1 MTDKTD
7 ILWMQRAIEQ
17 AKLGFGLTSPNP
29 IVGAVV
35 VNDGQLIGQ
44 GYHHKAGTPHAEPN
58 ALDDA
63 LRNAPDAVKG
73 ATLYVTLEPCSTY
86 GRTPPCT
93 KRIIEEGI
101 SRVVIGALDR
111 NPLYCGVAVKILQ
124 EAGIAVQTGVLAD
137 ECEKM
142 NESFFWWITQKKP
155 FVLLKMA
162 MTLDGRIATVS
173 GSSQWIT
180 GSAARDKVQEMRRWA
195 DAIMVGGATVLADN
209 PSLTVRSP
217 ANWPRQ
223 PKRFVWSS
231 RKQLPPDC
239 KLLTDGNPPPELVK
253 PVSPEEWEQFLLEL
267 GKRKITA
274 LLLEGGGEL
283 AAAALHAGA
292 VNKVAFFVAPKI
304 LGGRNARPVVG
315 GIDALSL
322 DDALPLDNFQAEPIG
337 NDILLTGYCK
347 IGVRD

>member
-1 MTDKTD
+1 MTNRND
-7 ILWMQRAIEQ
+7 IFWMRQAIEQ

-35 VNDGQLIGQ
+35 VKDGQLIGQ

-101 SRVVIGALDR
+101 ARVVIGALDK
-111 NPLYCGVAVKILQ
+111 NPLYCGAAVKILQ
-124 EAGIAVQTGVLAD
+124 ATGIEVETGVLAD

-162 MTLDGRIATVS
+162 MTLDGRIATAN

-180 GSAARDKVQEMRRWA
+180 GPAARDIVQEMRRWA

-217 ANWPRQ
+217 ANWPCQ
-223 PKRFVWSS
+223 PKRFVWTSQ
-231 RKQLPPDC
+231 KHLPENC
-239 KLLTDGNPPPELVK
+239 KLLTDGNPTPELVK
-253 PVSPEEWEQFLLEL
+253 PVSQEEWSLFLQQL
-267 GKRKITA
+267 GGQGITA

-315 GIDALSL
+315 GMDALSL
-322 DDALPLDNFQAEPIG
+322 DDALTLDDFQAQPIG
-337 NDILLTGYCK
+337 NDILLTGYCLH
-347 IGVRD
+347 

>member
-1 MTDKTD
+1 MTDKND
-7 ILWMQRAIEQ
+7 IRWMQLAIEQ
-17 AKLGFGLTSPNP
+17 AKLGFGMTSPNP

-35 VNDGQLIGQ
+35 VKDGQLIGQ

-101 SRVVIGALDR
+101 GRVVIGALDK
-111 NPLYCGVAVKILQ
+111 NPLYCGAAVKILQ
-124 EAGIAVQTGVLAD
+124 EAGIAVETGVLAD

-162 MTLDGRIATVS
+162 MTLDGRIATAS

-180 GSAARDKVQEMRRWA
+180 GSPAREKVQEMRRWA

-217 ANWPRQ
+217 ANWPCQ
-223 PKRFVWSS
+223 PRRFVWTSQ
-231 RKQLPPDC
+231 KQLPPDC

-253 PVSPEEWEQFLLEL
+253 PISQEEWSSFLQEL
-267 GKRKITA
+267 GKQNITA

-322 DDALPLDNFQAEPIG
+322 DDALALDDFHAEPIG
-337 NDILLTGYCK
+337 NDILLTGYL
-347 IGVRD
+347 

>member
-1 MTDKTD
+1 MTDKND
-7 ILWMQRAIEQ
+7 IFWMQCAIEQ

-35 VNDGQLIGQ
+35 VKDGQLIGQ

-63 LRNAPDAVKG
+63 LRNAPNAVKG
-73 ATLYVTLEPCSTY
+73 ATLYVTLEPCSTF

-101 SRVVIGALDR
+101 ARIVIGTLDK
-111 NPLYCGVAVKILQ
+111 NPLYCGAAVKILQ
-124 EAGIAVQTGVLAD
+124 DSGIDVDTGVLEE

-142 NESFFWWITQKKP
+142 NETFFWWITQKKP

-162 MTLDGRIATVS
+162 MTLDGRIATAN

-180 GSAARDKVQEMRRWA
+180 GSAARAKVQEMRRWA
-195 DAIMVGGATVLADN
+195 DAIMVGGTTVLADN

-217 ANWPRQ
+217 ANWPCQ
-223 PKRFVWSS
+223 PRRFVWTSQ
-231 RKQLPPDC
+231 KQLPANC

-253 PVSPEEWEQFLLEL
+253 PVSPEEWSLFLQEL
-267 GKRKITA
+267 GKQNVTA

-283 AAAALHAGA
+283 AASALQAGA

-315 GIDALSL
+315 GMDTLSL
-322 DDALPLDNFQAEPIG
+322 DDALALNDFQAQPIG
-337 NDILLTGYCK
+337 NDILLTGYCLHK
-347 IGVRD
+347 

>member
-1 MTDKTD
+1 MTDKNDTF
-7 ILWMQRAIEQ
+7 WMRCAIEQ

-35 VNDGQLIGQ
+35 VKGGQLIGQ

-63 LRNAPDAVKG
+63 LRNAPEAVKG
-73 ATLYVTLEPCSTY
+73 STLYVTLEPCSTY

-93 KRIIEEGI
+93 KRIIKEGI
-101 SRVVIGALDR
+101 ARVVIGTLDK
-111 NPLYCGVAVKILQ
+111 NPLYCGAAVKILQ
-124 EAGIAVQTGVLAD
+124 DAGIEVETGVLAD

-162 MTLDGRIATVS
+162 MTLDGRIATAN

-180 GSAARDKVQEMRRWA
+180 GPAARDKVQEMRRWA

-209 PSLTVRSP
+209 PSLTVRLP

-223 PKRFVWSS
+223 PKRFVWTSQ
-231 RKQLPPDC
+231 KHLPADC
-239 KLLTDGNPPPELVK
+239 KLLTDGNPLPELVK
-253 PVSPEEWEQFLLEL
+253 PVSQEEWSLFLQQL
-267 GKRKITA
+267 GGQGITA

-315 GIDALSL
+315 GVDALSL
-322 DDALPLDNFQAEPIG
+322 DDSLSLDDFHAQPIE
-337 NDILLTGYCK
+337 NDILFTGYYLLK
-347 IGVRD
+347 